1 MASVD
6 YFISGIV
13 TTKEQAQLYVAKVG
27 LPKGYDIADIKSHFR
42 IVHLDNMQGEE
53 AREYLEGITSCS
65 LEIVLVRD

>member
-6 YFISGIV
+6 YFIAGTV
-13 TTKEQAQLYVAKVG
+13 TTREQAQLYVAKVG
-27 LPKGYDIADIKSHFR
+27 LPKGYDMADIIASFR
-42 IVHLDNMQGEE
+42 LVHHDNMQGEE